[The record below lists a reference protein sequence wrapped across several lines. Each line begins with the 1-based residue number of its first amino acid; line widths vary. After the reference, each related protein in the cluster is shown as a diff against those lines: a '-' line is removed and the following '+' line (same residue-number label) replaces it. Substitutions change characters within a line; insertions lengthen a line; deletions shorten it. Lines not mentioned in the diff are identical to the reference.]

1 MSFFINLSATYV
13 VIEKVDRASE
23 SVCLAN
29 RVRASCCSVL
39 LYCEFVHRAVQVNK
53 LGNVGVANN
62 SGLFVVTAFRFVSS
76 RMSTFDSVFFI
87 VSFFLCF

>member
-1 MSFFINLSATYV
+1 VSFFINLSATYV
-13 VIEKVDRASE
+13 VIDKVDGVSE

-29 RVRASCCSVL
+29 RVRASCCCVL
-39 LYCEFVHRAVQVNK
+39 LYYEFVHRAVRVNK

-62 SGLFVVTAFRFVSS
+62 SGQFVVTAFRFVSS
-76 RMSTFDSVFFI
+76 RMSAFDYVFFI